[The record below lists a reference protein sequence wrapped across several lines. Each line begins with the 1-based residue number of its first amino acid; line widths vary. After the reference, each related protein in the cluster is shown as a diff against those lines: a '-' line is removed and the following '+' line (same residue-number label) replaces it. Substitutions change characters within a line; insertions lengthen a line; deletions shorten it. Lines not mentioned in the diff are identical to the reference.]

1 MNKRTAFIV
10 QLIGELV
17 IPLLGYFLWDWSLLF
32 ILLFYLIENLFFSYF
47 RIETVREVKK
57 TVWKKEQPREL
68 KIFSKSLT
76 LWTIEFVLVH
86 LFIAVIYPNQS
97 FIKEWVDFF
106 MYQDLGIPQGIILL
120 PLIYISS
127 RMKMKQDVMLNIRN
141 LKSVEELNHMTV
153 SFKHSWISIGIWGI
167 LIGINFFI
175 PIHELINLSFVLIF
189 LIVRSFQRN

>member
-153 SFKHSWISIGIWGI
+153 SFKHSWISIGNWGI

-175 PIHELINLSFVLIF
+175 PIHELINLSFVLIL
-189 LIVRSFQRN
+189 LIARSFQRN

>member
-141 LKSVEELNHMTV
+141 LTH
-153 SFKHSWISIGIWGI
+153 
-167 LIGINFFI
+167 
-175 PIHELINLSFVLIF
+175 F
-189 LIVRSFQRN
+189 L

>member
-175 PIHELINLSFVLIF
+175 PIHELINLSFVLIL
-189 LIVRSFQRN
+189 LIARSFQRN

>member
-76 LWTIEFVLVH
+76 IWTIEFVLVH

-175 PIHELINLSFVLIF
+175 PIHELINLSFVLIL
-189 LIVRSFQRN
+189 LIARSFQRN

>member
-76 LWTIEFVLVH
+76 IWTIEFVLVH

-97 FIKEWVDFF
+97 FRKEWVDFF

-175 PIHELINLSFVLIF
+175 PIHELINLSFVLIL
-189 LIVRSFQRN
+189 LIARSFQRN

>member
-47 RIETVREVKK
+47 RIETFREVKK

-68 KIFSKSLT
+68 KIFSKSFT
-76 LWTIEFVLVH
+76 LWMIEFVLVH
-86 LFIAVIYPNQS
+86 IFIAVIYPNQS
-97 FIKEWVDFF
+97 FRKEWVDFF

-120 PLIYISS
+120 PLIYFAS
-127 RMKMKQDVMLNIRN
+127 RMKMKQDVILIIRN
-141 LKSVEELNHMTV
+141 LKSADELNQMNV
-153 SFKHSWISIGIWGI
+153 RYKHSWISIGIWGI
-167 LIGINFFI
+167 LIGLNYFI
-175 PIHELINLSFVLIF
+175 SLNEILNLAFIVLLLIARGI
-189 LIVRSFQRN
+189 QRN

>member
-47 RIETVREVKK
+47 RIETFREVKK

-76 LWTIEFVLVH
+76 IWTIEFVLVH

-97 FIKEWVDFF
+97 FITEWVDFF

-167 LIGINFFI
+167 LIGLNYFI
-175 PIHELINLSFVLIF
+175 SLNEILNLSFIVLL
-189 LIVRSFQRN
+189 LIARGLQRN

>member
-1 MNKRTAFIV
+1 MNKRTAFFV

-32 ILLFYLIENLFFSYF
+32 ILLFYLIENLFFSCF

-76 LWTIEFVLVH
+76 LWMIEFVLVH

-175 PIHELINLSFVLIF
+175 PIHELINLSFVLIL
-189 LIVRSFQRN
+189 LIARSFQRN

>member
-1 MNKRTAFIV
+1 MNKRTAFFV

-175 PIHELINLSFVLIF
+175 PIHELINLSFVLIL
-189 LIVRSFQRN
+189 LIARSFQRN

>member
-57 TVWKKEQPREL
+57 TVWKNEQPREL

-76 LWTIEFVLVH
+76 IWTIEFVLVH

-175 PIHELINLSFVLIF
+175 PIHELINLSFVLIL
-189 LIVRSFQRN
+189 LIARSFQRN

>member
-47 RIETVREVKK
+47 RIETFREVKK

-76 LWTIEFVLVH
+76 IWTIEFVLVH

-97 FIKEWVDFF
+97 FITEWVDFF

-120 PLIYISS
+120 PLIYFAS
-127 RMKMKQDVMLNIRN
+127 RMKMKQDVILIIRN

-167 LIGINFFI
+167 LIGLNYFI
-175 PIHELINLSFVLIF
+175 SLNEILNLSFIVLL
-189 LIVRSFQRN
+189 LIARGLQRN

>member
-57 TVWKKEQPREL
+57 IVWKKQQPREL
-68 KIFSKSLT
+68 KLISKSLM
-76 LWTIEFVLVH
+76 LWSLELILVH
-86 LFIAVIYPNQS
+86 LFITVIYPNQS
-97 FIKEWVDFF
+97 FITEWVDFF

-120 PLIYISS
+120 PLIYFAS
-127 RMKMKQDVMLNIRN
+127 RMKMKQDVILIIRN
-141 LKSVEELNHMTV
+141 LKSADELNQMNV

-167 LIGINFFI
+167 LIGLNYFI
-175 PIHELINLSFVLIF
+175 SLNEILNLSFIVLL
-189 LIVRSFQRN
+189 LIARGLQRN

>member
-57 TVWKKEQPREL
+57 TVWKNEQPREL

-76 LWTIEFVLVH
+76 IWTIEFVLVH

-153 SFKHSWISIGIWGI
+153 SFKHSWISIGIWGV

-175 PIHELINLSFVLIF
+175 PIHELINLSFVLIL
-189 LIVRSFQRN
+189 LIARSFQRN